1 MEAGCLRGTTGT
13 IRGIPTRQSSESL
26 CTGSQDAT
34 DRRTLWADQ
43 LLAPVS
49 APMIRQGPVDGVF
62 LRKQKPHRD
71 ALESQQGPDG
81 CCSKL

>member
-34 DRRTLWADQ
+34 DRRTLRAGQ

-49 APMIRQGPVDGVF
+49 ARTIRQGPVDGVF